1 MTSGFGC
8 VRCRGSGLRCR
19 CSGAGPR
26 PPLCVAASAI
36 RQDAGRKGAARDW
49 EFDAYLLCCSACA
62 GGFGLGGFG
71 IGFSLGF
78 GGGIGVFSLVT
89 LEGAGQGIAG
99 HGAHHRTHCS
109 ASDGAHHAGASAGRW
124 SRCGSSR
131 RWGRR
136 SAGRC
141 CRCGGCRALGSGR
154 SGRGCGAGRCFA
166 HRCGACHGLFR
177 PPQAFGLG
185 NGRDGK
191 GCDRDGQDR
200 GGCTQGSRCHT
211 DYFLWG

>member
-36 RQDAGRKGAARDW
+36 RQEVGRTGAARDL
-49 EFDAYLLCCSACA
+49 EVDAYLLCCSACA
-62 GGFGLGGFG
+62 GGFGLGGFELLLQGGGFGLGGFG
-71 IGFSLGF
+71 IGCSLGF
-78 GGGIGVFSLVT
+78 GGGIGVFCLVT

-99 HGAHHRTHCS
+99 HGAHHCTHCS
-109 ASDGAHHAGASAGRW
+109 AGNGAHHAGASAGRW
-124 SRCGSSR
+124 SRCGSGR

-141 CRCGGCRALGSGR
+141 CRCGGCRALGSGW

-166 HRCGACHGLFR
+166 DCCGAGTGFR
-177 PPQAFGLG
+177 PLE
-185 NGRDGK
+185 
-191 GCDRDGQDR
+191 
-200 GGCTQGSRCHT
+200 
-211 DYFLWG
+211 W